1 MKILMLLQQ
10 VSGDTHSLADSF
22 TSSNPFQ
29 DQTQSAG
36 LHFMCINLCAQ
47 CLYTVYFHK
56 FSFHASAILKIS
68 IFGTWAAYQD
78 AAWQLRRT
86 LCF

>member
-10 VSGDTHSLADSF
+10 VTGDTYSLADSF

-29 DQTQSAG
+29 DQTQSSG
-36 LHFMCINLCAQ
+36 LHFMYKSLC
-47 CLYTVYFHK
+47 TVYFHK